1 MRVRPR
7 LGSSLVFRSVDRISP
22 LTPRTRV
29 QWDGRAKL
37 QPYHD
42 TTWER
47 DADRH
52 TARPATVAKPKG
64 SSKLLQQRDD
74 ETRRAMETERAAI
87 EAELQRRWDVLE
99 SGPRGHSNPSAASSR
114 RALLEEQLG
123 PDEEEVPWSRAFDP
137 FMHAAPLPVAA
148 PAFAH
153 HLQSYSES
161 FATTAHAA
169 GASHDSESLAALES
183 ARRRA
188 IRARYVAEDE
198 DDVDLDDEAQQQQ
211 SRDAAG
217 GAAGPVP
224 LASLYALAMHPQ
236 LSAGDAEIEAYRVM
250 QYAQLHGLPAPP
262 PPPTH
267 APRPPLHQRSG
278 SRSARSS
285 RQPPSAT
292 AGAAALASV
301 ASSSAVPVPPAG
313 AYDSADA
320 HWHAHPSIVAQW
332 HGLSQPGQDGELESL
347 LDALNGQDELGE
359 SAPNQQ
365 QLQQRPGHSRPG
377 SAVRRPL
384 NQPHPPSSRGA
395 RTAAHARSYSAS
407 SLQQDAESASA
418 SAAPPSRGFFAPTTK
433 RAHARTVSL
442 AVGPSSRGHARHG
455 SSKAGSGFHPC
466 PPGPAPFSSTLPV
479 DAAAAVA
486 LREQEFR
493 AESERQAEAEA
504 ERYFASLSNEFSS
517 EHPPRPFR

>member
-7 LGSSLVFRSVDRISP
+7 LGSSLVFRAVDRVSP
-22 LTPRTRV
+22 LTPRNRV

-42 TTWER
+42 STWER

-52 TARPATVAKPKG
+52 TARPSTAAGSKG

-74 ETRRAMETERAAI
+74 GTRRAMEAERAAI

-99 SGPRGHSNPSAASSR
+99 SGPRGHSNLSAASSR

-123 PDEEEVPWSRAFDP
+123 PDEEEVPWSRALDP

-153 HLQSYSES
+153 NLQYFSES
-161 FATTAHAA
+161 FAATVHAT
-169 GASHDSESLAALES
+169 GASHDPESLAALES

-211 SRDAAG
+211 QSLSAAG
-217 GAAGPVP
+217 AAAAPVP

-262 PPPTH
+262 PPPAH

-285 RQPPSAT
+285 RRPPSAT
-292 AGAAALASV
+292 ASAAALASV
-301 ASSSAVPVPPAG
+301 ASSSAVAVPPAG

-320 HWHAHPSIVAQW
+320 HWHAHPSSVAQW
-332 HGLSQPGQDGELESL
+332 HGLSQSGQEGELESL

-359 SAPNQQ
+359 PAPDQQ
-365 QLQQRPGHSRPG
+365 QQRPGHSRPG
-377 SAVRRPL
+377 SAMRRPP
-384 NQPHPPSSRGA
+384 NQPHPFSSRGA

-407 SLQQDAESASA
+407 SLQQGAESATA
-418 SAAPPSRGFFAPTTK
+418 SAAPTSRASFAPTAK
-433 RAHARTVSL
+433 RSHARTVSL
-442 AVGPSSRGHARHG
+442 AVGPSLRHARH
-455 SSKAGSGFHPC
+455 SSSSAGSGFHPR
-466 PPGPAPFSSTLPV
+466 PPGPAPPSSTLPA
-479 DAAAAVA
+479 DAAVA
-486 LREQEFR
+486 VAMREQKFR